1 MVIAFDIG
9 GTKIAA
15 ARVDADMTANEI
27 GRTPTPIRDYD
38 AFCTAIADLAGP
50 GGEPI
55 GISIAGVVDPRDG
68 RLTVANI
75 PCADGK
81 PLAADLEARLDRR
94 VRVLNDAKA
103 FALAEATV
111 GLGKGHASV
120 FAVIIGTGIGGAFV
134 LNGRL
139 VIGSTGSAGE
149 WGHGPAAANR
159 TGAALPIV
167 RCGCG
172 QPGCV
177 DTIGGA
183 RGLERLHHQLSGI
196 EADSPAILTAWQ
208 QGEPDAVRT
217 LDVYLDVVG
226 GALAN
231 TVNILDPDI
240 VPIGGGLA
248 RNAALIAAIDA
259 EVRARTLGKRLTP
272 LCLSTETGPEKGLIG
287 AALHVLEATPS

>member
-1 MVIAFDIG
+1 MVIAYDIG

-15 ARVDADMTANEI
+15 ARVGADLVASEI
-27 GRTPTPIRDYD
+27 GRVPTPVRDYD

-50 GGEPI
+50 GDEPI

-81 PLAADLEARLDRR
+81 PLAADLETRLSRR

-103 FALAEATV
+103 FALAEAAV
-111 GLGKGHASV
+111 GFGRGHRAV
-120 FAVIIGTGIGGAFV
+120 FAAIIGTGIGGAFV
-134 LNGRL
+134 LNGRP
-139 VIGSTGSAGE
+139 VMGATGSAGE
-149 WGHGPAAANR
+149 WGHGPAAAAR
-159 TGAALPIV
+159 TGATLPVV

-177 DTIGGA
+177 DTLGGA
-183 RGLERLHHQLSGI
+183 RGLERLHRHLCGI
-196 EADSPAILTAWQ
+196 EADSPAILAAWQ

-231 TVNILDPDI
+231 TVNVIDPDI

-248 RNAALIAAIDA
+248 RNAALIAAIDE
-259 EVRARTLGKRLTP
+259 EVRSRILGKRTTP
-272 LCLSTETGPEKGLIG
+272 LCVPTESGPEKGLVG
-287 AALHVLEATPS
+287 AALHVLEVPAS

>member
-15 ARVDADMTANEI
+15 ARVGADMTASEI
-27 GRTPTPIRDYD
+27 GRVPTPVRDYD
-38 AFCTAIADLAGP
+38 AFCAAIAELAGP
-50 GGEPI
+50 GDDPI

-68 RLTVANI
+68 RLNVANI

-81 PLAADLEARLDRR
+81 PLAADLETSLGRR

-139 VIGSTGSAGE
+139 VMGSTGSAGE
-149 WGHGPAAANR
+149 WGHGPAAATR

-172 QPGCV
+172 QLGCV
-177 DTIGGA
+177 DTLGGA
-183 RGLERLHHQLSGI
+183 RSLERLHRHLSGI
-196 EADSPAILTAWQ
+196 EADSPTILAAWQ

-248 RNAALIAAIDA
+248 RNTALVAAIDA
-259 EVRARTLGKRLTP
+259 EVRSRTLGQRATA
-272 LCLSTETGPEKGLIG
+272 LCVPTETGPEKGLIG
-287 AALHVLEATPS
+287 AAIHVSEAPAP

>member
-15 ARVDADMTANEI
+15 ARVGPDMKANEI
-27 GRTPTPIRDYD
+27 GRLPTPVRDYD
-38 AFCTAIADLAGP
+38 AFCAAIADLAGP
-50 GGEPI
+50 GDEPI

-81 PLAADLEARLDRR
+81 SLAADLEARLGRR

-103 FALAEATV
+103 FALAEAAV
-111 GLGKGHASV
+111 GLGKGLASV

-139 VIGSTGSAGE
+139 VMGSTGSAGE
-149 WGHGPAAANR
+149 WGHGPAAATR
-159 TGAALPIV
+159 TGAILPNI

-172 QPGCV
+172 QPGCL
-177 DTIGGA
+177 DTLGGA
-183 RGLERLHHQLSGI
+183 RGLERLHRHLSGI
-196 EADSPAILTAWQ
+196 EADSPDILTAWLR
-208 QGEPDAVRT
+208 GEPDAVRT
-217 LDVYLDVVG
+217 LDVYFDVVG

-231 TVNILDPDI
+231 AVNILDPDI

-248 RNAALIAAIDA
+248 RNGALIAAIDA
-259 EVRARTLGKRLTP
+259 EVRARTLGSRAMV
-272 LCLSTETGPEKGLIG
+272 LCVPTEAGPEKGLVG
-287 AALHVLEATPS
+287 AALYASEIALS

>member
-15 ARVDADMTANEI
+15 ARVGADLTASEI
-27 GRTPTPIRDYD
+27 GRLPTPARDYD
-38 AFCTAIADLAGP
+38 AFCAAIGELAGP
-50 GGEPI
+50 GDEPI

-68 RLTVANI
+68 RLVVANI

-81 PLAADLEARLDRR
+81 PLATDLAARLGRR

-103 FALAEATV
+103 FALAEAAV
-111 GLGKGHASV
+111 GSGKGHSSV
-120 FAVIIGTGIGGAFV
+120 FAVIIGTGVGGAFV

-139 VIGSTGSAGE
+139 VMGSTGSAGE
-149 WGHGPAAANR
+149 WGHGPAAATR

-172 QPGCV
+172 QTGCV

-183 RGLERLHHQLSGI
+183 RGLERLHRHLSGI
-196 EADSPAILTAWQ
+196 EADSPAILAAWQ
-208 QGEPDAVRT
+208 TGEPDAVRT

-231 TVNILDPDI
+231 AVNILDPDI

-248 RNAALIAAIDA
+248 RNPALIAAIDA
-259 EVRARTLGKRLTP
+259 EVRARTLGRRETT
-272 LCLSTETGPEKGLIG
+272 LCVPTETGPEKGLVG
-287 AALHVLEATPS
+287 AALHVLETSPS

>member
-9 GTKIAA
+9 GSKIAA
-15 ARVDADMTANEI
+15 ARVGADLTAVEI
-27 GRTPTPIRDYD
+27 GRLPTPVHDYA
-38 AFCTAIADLAGP
+38 AFCAAIGKLAGP
-50 GGEPI
+50 GDEPI

-75 PCADGK
+75 PCADGR
-81 PLAADLEARLDRR
+81 PLAADLETRLKRR

-103 FALAEATV
+103 FALAEAAV
-111 GLGKGHASV
+111 GLGKGHAAV
-120 FAVIIGTGIGGAFV
+120 FAAIIGTGIGGAFV

-139 VIGSTGSAGE
+139 VMGSTGSAGE

-159 TGAALPIV
+159 TGVSLPIV

-172 QPGCV
+172 RPGCV

-183 RGLERLHHQLSGI
+183 RGLERLHRHLSGL
-196 EADSPAILTAWQ
+196 EADSPAILAAWQ
-208 QGEPDAVRT
+208 AGEPAAVRT
-217 LDVYLDVVG
+217 LDAYLDVVS

-231 TVNILDPDI
+231 AVNILDPDI

-248 RNAALIAAIDA
+248 RNPVLIAAIDA
-259 EVRARTLGKRLTP
+259 EVRARALGMRGSA
-272 LCLSTETGPEKGLIG
+272 LCVPTEAGPEKGLVG
-287 AALHVLEATPS
+287 AALYVMETAPS

>member
-15 ARVDADMTANEI
+15 ARVGADLAAAEI
-27 GRTPTPIRDYD
+27 GRVPTPSRDYE
-38 AFCTAIADLAGP
+38 AFCGAIADLAGP
-50 GGEPI
+50 GDEPL
-55 GISIAGVVDPRDG
+55 GISIAGVIDPRDG
-68 RLTVANI
+68 RLAVANI

-81 PLAADLEARLDRR
+81 PLAADLETRLDRR

-111 GLGKGHASV
+111 GQGKGHTSV

-139 VIGSTGSAGE
+139 VMGSTGSAGE
-149 WGHGPAAANR
+149 WGHGPAAAAR
-159 TGAALPIV
+159 TGATLPNV

-177 DTIGGA
+177 DTLGGA
-183 RGLERLHHQLSGI
+183 RGLERLHHHLSGI
-196 EADSPAILTAWQ
+196 EADSPAILAAWQ
-208 QGEPDAVRT
+208 QGEPAAVRT

-248 RNAALIAAIDA
+248 RNRALIAAIDA
-259 EVRARTLGKRLTP
+259 EVRARTLGRRETA
-272 LCLSTETGPEKGLIG
+272 LCVPTETGPEKGLIG
-287 AALHVLEATPS
+287 AALHVSEMMPS

>member
-15 ARVDADMTANEI
+15 ARVGADMTASEI
-27 GRTPTPIRDYD
+27 GRVPTPVRDYD
-38 AFCTAIADLAGP
+38 AFCAAIAELAGA
-50 GGEPI
+50 GDEPI

-81 PLAADLEARLDRR
+81 PLAADLEASLGRR

-139 VIGSTGSAGE
+139 VMGSTGSAGE
-149 WGHGPAAANR
+149 WGHGPAAATR
-159 TGAALPIV
+159 TGATLPIV

-177 DTIGGA
+177 DTLGGA
-183 RGLERLHHQLSGI
+183 RGLERLHRHLTDI
-196 EADSPAILTAWQ
+196 EADSPTILAAWQ

-231 TVNILDPDI
+231 TVNILDPDF

-259 EVRARTLGKRLTP
+259 EVRSRTLGQRATA
-272 LCLSTETGPEKGLIG
+272 LCVPTETGPEKGLIG
-287 AALHVLEATPS
+287 AAIHVSETPAP

>member
-1 MVIAFDIG
+1 MAIAFDIG

-15 ARVDADMTANEI
+15 ARVGADLAASEI
-27 GRTPTPIRDYD
+27 GRVPTPIRDYD
-38 AFCTAIADLAGP
+38 AFCAAIADLAGQ
-50 GGEPI
+50 GDEPI

-68 RLTVANI
+68 RLIVANI

-81 PLAADLEARLDRR
+81 PLAADLEDRLNRR
-94 VRVLNDAKA
+94 VSVLNDAKA
-103 FALAEATV
+103 FALAEANV

-120 FAVIIGTGIGGAFV
+120 LAVIIGTGVGGAFV

-139 VIGSTGSAGE
+139 VMGSTGSAGE
-149 WGHGPAAANR
+149 WGHGPAAATR
-159 TGAALPIV
+159 TGATLPIV

-172 QPGCV
+172 RPGCV
-177 DTIGGA
+177 DTLGGA
-183 RGLERLHHQLSGI
+183 RGLERLHRHLTSI
-196 EADSPAILTAWQ
+196 EADSPAILAAWQ

-259 EVRARTLGKRLTP
+259 EVRSRTLGQRAQA
-272 LCLSTETGPEKGLIG
+272 LCVPTETGPEKGLVG
-287 AALHVLEATPS
+287 AAIHVSEAPAP

>member
-15 ARVDADMTANEI
+15 ARVGADNTASEA
-27 GRTPTPIRDYD
+27 GRVPTPIREYD
-38 AFCTAIADLAGP
+38 AFCAAIADLAGP
-50 GGEPI
+50 GDEPI

-81 PLAADLEARLDRR
+81 PLAADLESRLDRR

-103 FALAEATV
+103 FALAEATI
-111 GLGKGHASV
+111 GLGKGHTSV
-120 FAVIIGTGIGGAFV
+120 FAAIIGTGVGGAFV

-139 VIGSTGSAGE
+139 VMGSTGSAGE

-183 RGLERLHHQLSGI
+183 RGLERLHRHLCNLN
-196 EADSPAILTAWQ
+196 ADSPDILAAWQ
-208 QGEPDAVRT
+208 RGEPDAVRT

-231 TVNILDPDI
+231 TVNIFDPDI

-248 RNAALIAAIDA
+248 RNTALIAAIDA
-259 EVRARTLGKRLTP
+259 EVRARTLGSRATA
-272 LCLSTETGPEKGLIG
+272 LCVPTETGPEKGLVG
-287 AALHVLEATPS
+287 AALYVSETPSS

>member
-1 MVIAFDIG
+1 MVTAFDIG

-15 ARVDADMTANEI
+15 ARVAPDGAADEI
-27 GRTPTPIRDYD
+27 GRVPTPVRDYD
-38 AFCTAIADLAGP
+38 AFCAAIGELAGP
-50 GGEPI
+50 GDEPI
-55 GISIAGVVDPRDG
+55 GISIAGVIDPRDG

-81 PLAADLEARLDRR
+81 PLAADLEVRLNRR

-103 FALAEATV
+103 FGLAEATL
-111 GLGKGHASV
+111 GLGKGKALV
-120 FAVIIGTGIGGAFV
+120 LAVIIGTGVGGAFV

-139 VIGSTGSAGE
+139 VMGATGSAGE
-149 WGHGPAAANR
+149 WGHGPASATR
-159 TGAALPIV
+159 TGANLPNI

-177 DTIGGA
+177 DTLGGA
-183 RGLERLHHQLSGI
+183 RGLERLHRHLSGV
-196 EADSPAILTAWQ
+196 EATSPDILAAWQ
-208 QGEPDAVRT
+208 QGEPEAVRT

-248 RNAALIAAIDA
+248 RNRALITAIDA
-259 EVRARTLGKRLTP
+259 EVRARTLGRRP
-272 LCLSTETGPEKGLIG
+272 EVLCVPTETGPEKGLIG
-287 AALHVLEATPS
+287 AALYASEATFP

>member
-15 ARVDADMTANEI
+15 ARVGADMTASEI
-27 GRTPTPIRDYD
+27 GRVPTPIRDYD

-50 GGEPI
+50 GDEPI
-55 GISIAGVVDPRDG
+55 GISIAGVVDPRYG

-75 PCADGK
+75 PCADGR
-81 PLAADLEARLDRR
+81 PLAGDLEARLGRR

-103 FALAEATV
+103 FALAEATT

-120 FAVIIGTGIGGAFV
+120 FAVIVGTGVGGAFV

-139 VIGSTGSAGE
+139 VMGATGSAGE
-149 WGHGPAAANR
+149 WGHGPAAATR
-159 TGAALPIV
+159 TGTALPVV

-177 DTIGGA
+177 DTLGGA
-183 RGLERLHHQLSGI
+183 RGLERLHRHLSDI
-196 EADSPAILTAWQ
+196 EADSPAILAAWQ

-248 RNAALIAAIDA
+248 RNPALIAAIDA
-259 EVRARTLGKRLTP
+259 EVRARTLGRRATA
-272 LCLSTETGPEKGLIG
+272 LCVPTEAGPEKGLVG
-287 AALHVLEATPS
+287 AALHVSETAPS

>member
-1 MVIAFDIG
+1 MVIAYDIG

-15 ARVDADMTANEI
+15 ARVGADLTASEI
-27 GRTPTPIRDYD
+27 GRIPTPVRDYD
-38 AFCTAIADLAGP
+38 AFCAAIADLAGP
-50 GGEPI
+50 GDEPI

-81 PLAADLEARLDRR
+81 PLAADLETRLARR

-103 FALAEATV
+103 FALAEAAI
-111 GLGKGHASV
+111 GLGKGHSSV

-134 LNGRL
+134 QNGRL

-149 WGHGPAAANR
+149 WGHGPAAATR
-159 TGAALPIV
+159 TGAAVPIT

-177 DTIGGA
+177 DTLGGA
-183 RGLERLHHQLSGI
+183 RGLERLHRHLSGI
-196 EADSPAILTAWQ
+196 EADSPAILSAWQ
-208 QGEPDAVRT
+208 LGEPDAVRT
-217 LDVYLDVVG
+217 LDVYLDIVG

-231 TVNILDPDI
+231 AVNILDPDI

-248 RNAALIAAIDA
+248 RNAALIAAIDE
-259 EVRARTLGKRLTP
+259 EVRARTLGKRATA
-272 LCLSTETGPEKGLIG
+272 LCVPTETGPEKGLVG
-287 AALHVLEATPS
+287 AALHVLEVPAS

>member
-15 ARVDADMTANEI
+15 ARVGADMTASEI
-27 GRTPTPIRDYD
+27 GRVPTPVRDYD
-38 AFCTAIADLAGP
+38 AFCAAIAELAGP
-50 GGEPI
+50 GDDPI

-68 RLTVANI
+68 RLNVANI

-81 PLAADLEARLDRR
+81 PLAADLETSLGRR

-139 VIGSTGSAGE
+139 VMGSTGSAGE
-149 WGHGPAAANR
+149 WGHGPAAATR

-172 QPGCV
+172 QVGCV
-177 DTIGGA
+177 DTLGGA
-183 RGLERLHHQLSGI
+183 RSLERLHRHLSGI
-196 EADSPAILTAWQ
+196 EADSPTILAAWQ

-248 RNAALIAAIDA
+248 RNTALVAAIDA
-259 EVRARTLGKRLTP
+259 EVRSRTLGQRATA
-272 LCLSTETGPEKGLIG
+272 LCVPTETGPEKGLIG
-287 AALHVLEATPS
+287 AAIHVSEAPAP

>member
-1 MVIAFDIG
+1 MAIAFDIG

-15 ARVDADMTANEI
+15 AQVGADLTASEI
-27 GRTPTPIRDYD
+27 GRVPTPTRDYD
-38 AFCTAIADLAGP
+38 AFCAAIADLAGQSD
-50 GGEPI
+50 EPI

-81 PLAADLEARLDRR
+81 PLAADLEASLGRR

-139 VIGSTGSAGE
+139 VMGATGSAGE
-149 WGHGPAAANR
+149 WGHGPAAAAR
-159 TGAALPIV
+159 TGATLPIV

-177 DTIGGA
+177 DTLGGA
-183 RGLERLHHQLSGI
+183 RGLERLHRHLSGI
-196 EADSPAILTAWQ
+196 EADTPAILAAWQ
-208 QGEPDAVRT
+208 RGEPDAVRT
-217 LDVYLDVVG
+217 LDVYLDIVG

-248 RNAALIAAIDA
+248 RNALLVAAIDA
-259 EVRARTLGKRLTP
+259 EVRARTLGRRATA
-272 LCLSTETGPEKGLIG
+272 LCVPTETGPEKGLIG
-287 AALHVLEATPS
+287 AAIHVSETPLP

>member
-15 ARVDADMTANEI
+15 ARVDANMMASEI
-27 GRTPTPIRDYD
+27 GRLPTPIRDYD
-38 AFCTAIADLAGP
+38 AFCAAIADLAGP
-50 GGEPI
+50 GDEPI

-81 PLAADLEARLDRR
+81 PLAADLEARLNRR

-103 FALAEATV
+103 FALAEATT

-139 VIGSTGSAGE
+139 VMGSTGSAGE
-149 WGHGPAAANR
+149 WGHGPASATR
-159 TGAALPIV
+159 TGAALPNV

-177 DTIGGA
+177 DTLGGA
-183 RGLERLHHQLSGI
+183 RGLERLHRHFSGV

-208 QGEPDAVRT
+208 AGEPDAVRT
-217 LDVYLDVVG
+217 LDVYLDLVG

-231 TVNILDPDI
+231 AVNILDPDI

-248 RNAALIAAIDA
+248 HNPALIAAIDA
-259 EVRARTLGKRLTP
+259 EVRARTLGSRATA
-272 LCLSTETGPEKGLIG
+272 LCLPTEAGPEKGLIG
-287 AALHVLEATPS
+287 AALHVLETAPS

>member
-15 ARVDADMTANEI
+15 ARVGADMTASEI
-27 GRTPTPIRDYD
+27 GRVPTPVRDYD
-38 AFCTAIADLAGP
+38 AFCAAIAELAGP
-50 GGEPI
+50 GDDPI

-68 RLTVANI
+68 RLNVANI

-81 PLAADLEARLDRR
+81 PLAADLETSLGRR

-103 FALAEATV
+103 FALAEATI

-139 VIGSTGSAGE
+139 VMGSTGSAGE
-149 WGHGPAAANR
+149 WGHGPAAATR

-172 QPGCV
+172 QLGCV
-177 DTIGGA
+177 DTLGGA
-183 RGLERLHHQLSGI
+183 RSLERLHRHLSGI
-196 EADSPAILTAWQ
+196 EADSPTILAAWQ

-248 RNAALIAAIDA
+248 RNTALVAAIDA
-259 EVRARTLGKRLTP
+259 EVRSRTLGQRATA
-272 LCLSTETGPEKGLIG
+272 LCVPTETGPEKGLIG
-287 AALHVLEATPS
+287 AAIHVSEAPAP

>member
-15 ARVDADMTANEI
+15 ARVGADMTASEF
-27 GRTPTPIRDYD
+27 GRVPTPIRDYD
-38 AFCTAIADLAGP
+38 AFCAAIADLAGP
-50 GGEPI
+50 GDEPI

-75 PCADGK
+75 PCADGR
-81 PLAADLEARLDRR
+81 PLAGDLEARLGRR

-103 FALAEATV
+103 FALAEATT

-120 FAVIIGTGIGGAFV
+120 FAVIVGTGVGGAFV

-139 VIGSTGSAGE
+139 VMGATGSAGE
-149 WGHGPAAANR
+149 WGHGPAAATR

-177 DTIGGA
+177 DTLGGA
-183 RGLERLHHQLSGI
+183 RGLERLHRHLSDI
-196 EADSPAILTAWQ
+196 EADSPAILAAWQ

-248 RNAALIAAIDA
+248 RNPALIAAIDA
-259 EVRARTLGKRLTP
+259 EVRARTLGRRATA
-272 LCLSTETGPEKGLIG
+272 LCVPTEAGPEKGLVG
-287 AALHVLEATPS
+287 AALHVSETAPS